1 MTFNSFLANFSL
13 AASGLWTKANKRYNL
28 AMIIITGGAG
38 MIGSIIAW
46 HLNTKLGRNDLVIV
60 DHITHEAQ
68 WQNLVHRQYVEY
80 LDKDQLFDYLDA
92 NDEVEAV
99 IHMGAISATT
109 ETNFNKLVEANI
121 HYSQDL
127 WSWCAEQQVPFLYAS
142 SAATYGDGSAGYDDA
157 SIKSLRPL
165 NGYGYSKH
173 FFDQWVLKQT
183 PENSPPNWAGFKFFN
198 VYGPNEY
205 HKERMASV
213 AFHTFNQFYETGSM
227 KLFKGTK
234 TGIKDGE
241 QQRDFVYVKDCAA
254 IIAHF
259 LTAAHGK
266 KPAPNG
272 IYNIG
277 TGQARSFKDLA
288 TAVMTSMSKTP
299 NIQYIDMPED
309 LRGKYQYFTQA
320 PMEKLRAAGYKVAMT
335 TLEDGVKDYV
345 QNYLM
350 QADPYC

>member
-1 MTFNSFLANFSL
+1 
-13 AASGLWTKANKRYNL
+13 
-28 AMIIITGGAG
+28 MIVITGGAG

-46 HLNTKLGRNDLVIV
+46 HLNTKLGRDDLVIV
-60 DHITHEAQ
+60 DHISHEAQ

-80 LDKDQLFDYLDA
+80 LDKDQLFDFLEG
-92 NDEVEAV
+92 NEEVHAV

-109 ETNFNKLVEANI
+109 ERDFNNLVEANI

-127 WSWCAEQQVPFLYAS
+127 WSWCAENEVPFFYAS

-157 SIKSLRPL
+157 NIDKLRPL
-165 NGYGYSKH
+165 NAYGYSKH
-173 FFDQWVLKQT
+173 FFDQWALKQT
-183 PENSPPNWAGFKFFN
+183 PENSPPAWAGFKFFN

-213 AFHTFNQFYETGSM
+213 AFHTFNQFSETGTM

-234 TGIKDGE
+234 AGIKDGE
-241 QQRDFVYVKDCAA
+241 QLRDFVYVKDAA
-254 IIAHF
+254 SVVAHF
-259 LTAAHGK
+259 LSTVMNN

-277 TGQARSFKDLA
+277 TGQARSFKDLSENVIA
-288 TAVMTSMSKTP
+288 NMGKTP
-299 NIQYIDMPED
+299 HITYIDMPED

-320 PMEKLRAAGYKVAMT
+320 KMTKLRKAGYTTPMT

-350 QADPYC
+350 QTDAYC

>member
-1 MTFNSFLANFSL
+1 
-13 AASGLWTKANKRYNL
+13 
-28 AMIIITGGAG
+28 MIIITGGAG

-46 HLNTKLGRNDLVIV
+46 HLNTKLGRDDLVIA

-80 LDKDQLFDYLDA
+80 LDKDQLFDYLDG
-92 NDEVEAV
+92 NEEVTAV

-109 ETNFNKLVEANI
+109 ERDFNKLVEANI

-127 WSWCAEQQVPFLYAS
+127 WSWCAENEVPFFYAS

-157 SIKSLRPL
+157 NIDKLRPL

-183 PENSPPNWAGFKFFN
+183 PENSPPAWAGFKFFN

-213 AFHTFNQFYETGSM
+213 AFHTFNQFSETGTM
-227 KLFKGTK
+227 QLFKGTK
-234 TGIKDGE
+234 SGIKDGE
-241 QQRDFVYVKDCAA
+241 QLRDFVYVKDAAA
-254 IIAHF
+254 IVAHF
-259 LTAAHGK
+259 FGLAAIAK
-266 KPAPNG
+266 KPAPNA

-277 TGQARSFKDLA
+277 TGLARSFKDLSQN
-288 TAVMTSMSKTP
+288 VMESMGKTP
-299 NIQYIDMPED
+299 HITYIDMPQD

-320 PMEKLRAAGYKVAMT
+320 NMAKLRKAGYTTPMT

-350 QADPYC
+350 QADAYC